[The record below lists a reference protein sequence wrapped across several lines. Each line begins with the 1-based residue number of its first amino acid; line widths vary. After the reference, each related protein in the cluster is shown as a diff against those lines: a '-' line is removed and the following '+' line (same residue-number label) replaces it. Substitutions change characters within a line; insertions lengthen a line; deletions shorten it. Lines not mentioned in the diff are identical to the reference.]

1 MCIHSTVNR
10 EALLGYLLFNFNAMP
25 ITLTLM
31 LYTPSL
37 PTFRRL
43 ADHFMGKQ
51 HIGFQLM
58 RDQLEAIKNRREQR
72 RFVRI
77 EEKDCR
83 HSV

>member
-1 MCIHSTVNR
+1 
-10 EALLGYLLFNFNAMP
+10 
-25 ITLTLM
+25 
-31 LYTPSL
+31 
-37 PTFRRL
+37 
-43 ADHFMGKQ
+43 MGKQ